1 MKIFQ
6 IEFFQ
11 NFSMPTFHVE
21 QLCFY
26 ELPFQ
31 SVNAPKLHLKI
42 TKLLLFLGKLVFKCW
57 LVNKLFGI
65 DSK

>member
-11 NFSMPTFHVE
+11 NFSIPTFHVE

-31 SVNAPKLHLKI
+31 SCCKCSKI
-42 TKLLLFLGKLVFKCW
+42 AFENYQVIVISGKVSF
-57 LVNKLFGI
+57 
-65 DSK
+65 